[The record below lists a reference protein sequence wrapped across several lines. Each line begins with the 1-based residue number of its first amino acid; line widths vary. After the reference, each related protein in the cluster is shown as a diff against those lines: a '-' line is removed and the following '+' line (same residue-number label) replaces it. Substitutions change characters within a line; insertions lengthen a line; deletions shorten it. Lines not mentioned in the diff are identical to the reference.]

1 MDTELFLEVYAQPPG
16 RARCEL
22 AVASPCQD
30 AVPADPRMI
39 VLAYEK

>member
-1 MDTELFLEVYAQPPG
+1 MDTELFLEAYAQPLAG
-16 RARCEL
+16 LRCEL

-30 AVPADPRMI
+30 VVPADPRMI